1 MSPSWLARL
10 SPTSRDLLVQIARRT
25 AFGNQADLLA
35 ASLSGSVP
43 SDGASRQARHAQLT
57 RARSTVAAGALAL
70 AAHEPDVMSFVLS
83 REFVWLRGFTMDMQ
97 FKWPLLK
104 FALDATACMRMFE
117 AGTAL
122 FFDLTSRL
130 HTLDQADLLRVHS
143 AVLCMYPAALMHPR
157 KVVEAWTDN
166 WDEAEH
172 RDLLRF
178 PQVRIRLGALGG
190 WIGTDEAQL
199 EGVFDS
205 GLQDAG
211 LCDAY
216 CFVRTDTRA
225 DVYENTAALIR
236 GDRVDPRACLLPMR
250 PSTTLRAAI
259 DYVRASFRDS
269 EHLRTP
275 GQVVYLLMGLWYI
288 ENHAR
293 QLRAEGVIKH
303 ELDDLLDRLR
313 GFGEL
318 QVMEKKRFWRLCD
331 RLPEGSNSRRR
342 LLELWGHEFGA
353 SL

>member
-1 MSPSWLARL
+1 
-10 SPTSRDLLVQIARRT
+10 
-25 AFGNQADLLA
+25 
-35 ASLSGSVP
+35 
-43 SDGASRQARHAQLT
+43 
-57 RARSTVAAGALAL
+57 
-70 AAHEPDVMSFVLS
+70 
-83 REFVWLRGFTMDMQ
+83 LRPYTMDMQ
-97 FKWPLLK
+97 FKWPLLH
-104 FALDATACMRMFE
+104 FAVDSSACVRMFE
-117 AGTAL
+117 AGTAQ

-143 AVLCMYPAALMHPR
+143 AVLCMYPGALLHPR
-157 KVVEAWTDN
+157 KFVDAWTEN

-190 WIGTDEAQL
+190 WVGTDEAQL
-199 EGVFDS
+199 EAVFD
-205 GLQDAG
+205 GQMHDAG
-211 LCDAY
+211 LADGY

-275 GQVVYLLMGLWYI
+275 GQVVYLLTGLWYI
-288 ENHAR
+288 EKHAR
-293 QLRAEGVIKH
+293 KLREDGLIGA

-318 QVMEKKRFWRLCD
+318 QVMEKNRFWRLCD
-331 RLPEGSNSRRR
+331 RLPEGSAQKRR
-342 LLELWGHEFGA
+342 LLDLWGHEFG
-353 SL
+353 SLAPR